1 MECKTCRWRERKTLK
16 HGLCRRFPPQVI
28 VTSEEDVQP
37 VSEQD
42 DYCGEYAQA
51 PTDPP
56 TAAT

>member
-1 MECKTCRWRERKTLK
+1 MR

-56 TAAT
+56 AAAT